1 MFNKQKEILKGP
13 RNHHMG
19 KHREI
24 VLNNQSGKIFI
35 DSLPFVGIGFAPKG
49 KSDTIKDA
57 WKRCIGSPSLTE

>member
-1 MFNKQKEILKGP
+1 
-13 RNHHMG
+13 MG

-57 WKRCIGSPSLTE
+57 WKRCIGSPALTE